1 MLDLIDHRVFVP
13 GGKGKGSPH
22 HMVLQPDISF
32 ALGANERIAITGPSG
47 CGKSTLLRQIA
58 DAAGDEDDGSRPS
71 SISVNAGSVHFL
83 PQCDFLFPWYNARD
97 NFCYWLSRD
106 LDEGS
111 ADFELAKA
119 LLLEKHITKGY
130 EQLSGGQ
137 RQRVALWIA
146 LCSDAKLLLLD
157 EPFTALDISTK
168 MACLN
173 LLSNWLDSGSRSLLL
188 ASHDFD
194 ILTYLCDKVII
205 LPRDE
210 TGTIEVLEF
219 NPPRHETLLG
229 YRERRDR
236 GDFSVLWKTLL
247 PPSN

>member
-1 MLDLIDHRVFVP
+1 MLNLVGHCVCVP
-13 GGKGKGSPH
+13 SGKGKGSSSI
-22 HMVLQPDISF
+22 VLQPDISF
-32 ALGANERIAITGPSG
+32 SLDANERIAITGPSG

-58 DAAGDEDDGSRPS
+58 YAAGGEDDGSEPS
-71 SISVNAGSVHFL
+71 SISVNASSVHFL
-83 PQCDFLFPWYNARD
+83 PQSDFLFPWYSALD
-97 NFCYWLSRD
+97 NFCYWLGRD
-106 LDEGS
+106 LDKES
-111 ADFELAKA
+111 ADFEVAKA
-119 LLLEKHITKGY
+119 LLLEKHITKRY

-168 MACLN
+168 MICLN
-173 LLSNWLDSGSRSLLL
+173 LLSNWLDSRSRSLLL

-194 ILTYLCDKVII
+194 ILTYLSDKVII

-210 TGTIEVLEF
+210 NGDIEVLEF
-219 NPPRHETLLG
+219 KPPRHETLLG

-247 PPSN
+247 PTF